1 MKFIGGGGTDFD
13 VAVNAFSRR
22 VENKIIFTDGE
33 ADMPEK
39 AIDAIWV
46 VFGNKNKN
54 LKGGKVIYINEL
66 QLRSLYNFRDETEV
80 NSRKRRR

>member
-46 VFGNKNKN
+46 VFGNKNIN

>member
-1 MKFIGGGGTDFD
+1 MKFIGGGTDFD

-46 VFGNKNKN
+46 VFGNKNIN

>member
-13 VAVNAFSRR
+13 VAVNAFYRR

-46 VFGNKNKN
+46 VFGNKNIN

>member
-1 MKFIGGGGTDFD
+1 MKFIGVGGTDFD

-46 VFGNKNKN
+46 VFGNKNIN